1 LERRAR
7 ADYRGSANRQRGA
20 TMKLSLNCSLAM
32 LTLASS
38 LAHADGSGTLYQ
50 DGKALTLVSAYAYRG
65 PDPFDKTKEITTV
78 VFSDKK
84 IDAAAV
90 NAAADRG
97 EAVEDQLR
105 RQNATRLELNIEDDG
120 SLQNVNVVSGG
131 SSGSQSGS
139 GWYTMKLAHHDA
151 KRVEG
156 SFHTNDEADKKS
168 GRYYDL
174 KFALDLAGPPDLGA
188 ALPAGGGEPAKA
200 YMAYLAAL
208 KKGDVDALAKTM
220 THERSAEVLAHRN
233 DPDFKVMFGFIQQ
246 SAMRDPK
253 VTKGFSHGDTATL
266 ELSGKDGDGNAATS
280 TATMQKEA
288 GSWRLAKES
297 MSSHVQ

>member
-1 LERRAR
+1 MQK
-7 ADYRGSANRQRGA
+7 SFV
-20 TMKLSLNCSLAM
+20 CSLTIFA
-32 LTLASS
+32 LASGF
-38 LAHADGSGTLYQ
+38 AHADGSGTLYQ
-50 DGKALTLVSAYAYRG
+50 EGKSTALVSAYAYRG
-65 PDPFDKTKEITTV
+65 PDPFEKTKEITTV

-84 IDAAAV
+84 IDAAAA

-97 EAVEDQLR
+97 EAVSDQLR
-105 RQNATRLELNIEDDG
+105 RDGATRVELNIGADG
-120 SLQNVNVVSGG
+120 SLENVNIVSAG

-139 GWYTMKLAHHDA
+139 GWYTMKLARHDA

-156 SFHTNDEADKKS
+156 TFRSNDEADKKS
-168 GRYYDL
+168 GRFYDL
-174 KFALDLAGPPDLGA
+174 RFALDLAGAPDLGA
-188 ALPAGGGEPAKA
+188 ALPAGGGDPAKA

-208 KKGDVDALAKTM
+208 NKGDVDALAKTM
-220 THERSAEVLAHRN
+220 THDRSAELLAHRS
-233 DPDFKVMFGFIQQ
+233 DPDFKAMFGFIQA

-253 VTKGFSHGDTATL
+253 VTKGFSHGDTATI
-266 ELSGKDGDGNAATS
+266 ELAGKDGDGNAATS